1 MRQRAVSQ
9 PRAFT
14 LIEILLAL
22 GVLVMMVALVG
33 PALFEQIAPRTFGY
47 TTDRLVQEIRLA
59 REDARRTGEITLVY
73 ATPDPETQRI
83 RIESRRHTPE
93 DGSTEAGV
101 FGGEQGSFAAS
112 GTASLNQRSF
122 DAQRSGGMPG
132 AAGFTDSGD
141 VIRLLFELPD
151 GYRITFEPPVSL
163 SADPGFGATITP
175 DALSEIGG
183 LAPSPGEPGT
193 GLDPFGADGIGG
205 IDSAGTPE
213 LVAVCVP
220 DGSVLPAGSVYL
232 VDPED
237 RVAQLIIESASGVIR
252 CDAVRAQ
259 QDEADLLAQPDPT
272 RTLGAKPGENARPRG
287 SSREAMP

>member
-1 MRQRAVSQ
+1 
-9 PRAFT
+9 
-14 LIEILLAL
+14 
-22 GVLVMMVALVG
+22 
-33 PALFEQIAPRTFGY
+33 
-47 TTDRLVQEIRLA
+47 
-59 REDARRTGEITLVY
+59 
-73 ATPDPETQRI
+73 
-83 RIESRRHTPE
+83 
-93 DGSTEAGV
+93 
-101 FGGEQGSFAAS
+101 
-112 GTASLNQRSF
+112 
-122 DAQRSGGMPG
+122 
-132 AAGFTDSGD
+132 
-141 VIRLLFELPD
+141 
-151 GYRITFEPPVSL
+151 
-163 SADPGFGATITP
+163 
-175 DALSEIGG
+175 
-183 LAPSPGEPGT
+183 
-193 GLDPFGADGIGG
+193 FGADGIGG